1 MTRGRP
7 IAYLRPLGR
16 LTLSERSCLVVFELL
31 IPSQSSRPAWQKS
44 NGSNA
49 WNIMDQGVEAVDF
62 CDQVYGQ
69 DDSGRALGDFA
80 AVFLRAELVADIAAR
95 GTLWRDGT
103 TLKTV

>member
-1 MTRGRP
+1 
-7 IAYLRPLGR
+7 
-16 LTLSERSCLVVFELL
+16 
-31 IPSQSSRPAWQKS
+31 
-44 NGSNA
+44 
-49 WNIMDQGVEAVDF
+49 MDQGVEAVDF